1 MLYNIFIHRI
11 NKPHPAGYFCSAS
24 VSKNPCLRSKFGPT
38 AGGYM
43 ARTAF
48 RDPAGFDCVD
58 CLSI

>member
-1 MLYNIFIHRI
+1 MLYNIFIRRI

-38 AGGYM
+38 AGGY
-43 ARTAF
+43 APHFVTL
-48 RDPAGFDCVD
+48 AGFDCVD